1 MKKYSSYLLLA
12 VMLLAGCQEEEEA
25 FFRPHATTDL
35 RLPAVPL
42 VVNDPYFSVWST
54 YDQLTDG
61 PTRHWTEHEKPL
73 LGLLR
78 VDGTV
83 YRFLGAQQE
92 FILSSIAPMADEE
105 QWEGLA
111 AYEVQGNGWQAE
123 DYAATGWARQKAAW
137 GSTDHRYV
145 KTRWS
150 CEPGDVYIRRDVEL
164 TANQLQEDLYLKYSH
179 DDVFELY
186 INGTEVVNTGF
197 TWVDNVILHLNDSLK
212 SLFHEGRNVIAA
224 HCHNTIGSQYADF
237 GLYKNVRP
245 KGVIAEPAVQ
255 KSVDVL
261 ATNTYYTFACGPVEL
276 DVVFTAPML
285 IDDYDLL
292 SVPVNFISYQVRSTD
307 GKKHDVQFYLG
318 ATPLQSVNHE
328 FQPTVSSIGEQ
339 EDMRYV
345 RTGTIEQPILA
356 KSDDD
361 ICIDWGYFYL
371 PAINGEVALT
381 QGGEAEILFAET
393 GTLPAT
399 DTTIVARS
407 PGEMPTLAYTSN
419 LGKVKTANSYVIV
432 GYDEVWDIEY
442 MYKHYK
448 AYWAHNGQKSIF
460 QAFRRMNEEYSG
472 IMRRCRQLD
481 ARIYKDGMAAGGKEY
496 AELLSGSYRH
506 VIAAHKLFLDDEGN
520 LLWFSKENDS
530 NGCVN
535 TVDVTYPS
543 VPLFLLYN
551 PELVKGMLTSIFN
564 YSLKGCWTRPYPSH
578 DLGTYPLANGRFNGD
593 QGMPVE
599 EAGNMLI
606 LSAVLCEM
614 DGNTDYVEPY
624 WDLLT
629 TWVQYLQNYG
639 VDPEDQLCTDDFTGR
654 LAHNC
659 NLSVKS
665 TLGIM
670 GYSKLLALRGDKQGA
685 AEYEALARKMA
696 KEWEEK
702 ARDGD
707 HYRLAFDRPGTW
719 SQKYNMIWDKL
730 WGTHLF
736 SDEVVKTEL
745 DYYLTKQNKYGL
757 PLDCRADFTKS
768 DWVMWT
774 AAMSPD
780 METFRRFLIPLY
792 DYVNESDSRVPIS
805 DWHDTKT
812 GSRVRFKARSVIG
825 GYWMKVLADKLE
837 K

>member
-1 MKKYSSYLLLA
+1 
-12 VMLLAGCQEEEEA
+12 MLLAGCQEEEQA
-25 FFRPHATTDL
+25 FFRPHAPTDL

-197 TWVDNVILHLNDSLK
+197 TWVDNVVLHLNDSLK

-292 SVPVNFISYQVRSTD
+292 SVPVNYISYQVRSTD

-328 FQPTVSSIGEQ
+328 
-339 EDMRYV
+339 
-345 RTGTIEQPILA
+345 
-356 KSDDD
+356 
-361 ICIDWGYFYL
+361 
-371 PAINGEVALT
+371 
-381 QGGEAEILFAET
+381 
-393 GTLPAT
+393 
-399 DTTIVARS
+399 
-407 PGEMPTLAYTSN
+407 
-419 LGKVKTANSYVIV
+419 
-432 GYDEVWDIEY
+432 
-442 MYKHYK
+442 
-448 AYWAHNGQKSIF
+448 
-460 QAFRRMNEEYSG
+460 
-472 IMRRCRQLD
+472 
-481 ARIYKDGMAAGGKEY
+481 
-496 AELLSGSYRH
+496 
-506 VIAAHKLFLDDEGN
+506 
-520 LLWFSKENDS
+520 
-530 NGCVN
+530 
-535 TVDVTYPS
+535 
-543 VPLFLLYN
+543 
-551 PELVKGMLTSIFN
+551 
-564 YSLKGCWTRPYPSH
+564 
-578 DLGTYPLANGRFNGD
+578 
-593 QGMPVE
+593 
-599 EAGNMLI
+599 
-606 LSAVLCEM
+606 
-614 DGNTDYVEPY
+614 
-624 WDLLT
+624 
-629 TWVQYLQNYG
+629 
-639 VDPEDQLCTDDFTGR
+639 
-654 LAHNC
+654 
-659 NLSVKS
+659 
-665 TLGIM
+665 
-670 GYSKLLALRGDKQGA
+670 
-685 AEYEALARKMA
+685 
-696 KEWEEK
+696 
-702 ARDGD
+702 
-707 HYRLAFDRPGTW
+707 
-719 SQKYNMIWDKL
+719 
-730 WGTHLF
+730 
-736 SDEVVKTEL
+736 
-745 DYYLTKQNKYGL
+745 
-757 PLDCRADFTKS
+757 
-768 DWVMWT
+768 
-774 AAMSPD
+774 
-780 METFRRFLIPLY
+780 
-792 DYVNESDSRVPIS
+792 
-805 DWHDTKT
+805 
-812 GSRVRFKARSVIG
+812 
-825 GYWMKVLADKLE
+825 
-837 K
+837 

>member
-12 VMLLAGCQEEEEA
+12 VMLLAGCQEEEQA
-25 FFRPHATTDL
+25 CFRPHAPTDL

-123 DYAATGWARQKAAW
+123 DFAATGWARQKAAW

-261 ATNTYYTFACGPVEL
+261 ATNTYYTFACGPMEL

-292 SVPVNFISYQVRSTD
+292 SVPVNYISYQVRSTD

-381 QGGEAEILFAET
+381 QGG
-393 GTLPAT
+393 
-399 DTTIVARS
+399 
-407 PGEMPTLAYTSN
+407 
-419 LGKVKTANSYVIV
+419 
-432 GYDEVWDIEY
+432 
-442 MYKHYK
+442 
-448 AYWAHNGQKSIF
+448 
-460 QAFRRMNEEYSG
+460 
-472 IMRRCRQLD
+472 
-481 ARIYKDGMAAGGKEY
+481 
-496 AELLSGSYRH
+496 
-506 VIAAHKLFLDDEGN
+506 
-520 LLWFSKENDS
+520 
-530 NGCVN
+530 
-535 TVDVTYPS
+535 
-543 VPLFLLYN
+543 
-551 PELVKGMLTSIFN
+551 
-564 YSLKGCWTRPYPSH
+564 
-578 DLGTYPLANGRFNGD
+578 
-593 QGMPVE
+593 
-599 EAGNMLI
+599 
-606 LSAVLCEM
+606 
-614 DGNTDYVEPY
+614 
-624 WDLLT
+624 
-629 TWVQYLQNYG
+629 
-639 VDPEDQLCTDDFTGR
+639 
-654 LAHNC
+654 
-659 NLSVKS
+659 
-665 TLGIM
+665 
-670 GYSKLLALRGDKQGA
+670 
-685 AEYEALARKMA
+685 
-696 KEWEEK
+696 
-702 ARDGD
+702 
-707 HYRLAFDRPGTW
+707 
-719 SQKYNMIWDKL
+719 
-730 WGTHLF
+730 
-736 SDEVVKTEL
+736 
-745 DYYLTKQNKYGL
+745 
-757 PLDCRADFTKS
+757 
-768 DWVMWT
+768 
-774 AAMSPD
+774 
-780 METFRRFLIPLY
+780 
-792 DYVNESDSRVPIS
+792 
-805 DWHDTKT
+805 
-812 GSRVRFKARSVIG
+812 
-825 GYWMKVLADKLE
+825 
-837 K
+837 